1 MIDFYDFSRLR
12 TDLETRGFGDLKRWG
27 INCMLDHESNLE
39 SYRQDLESLL
49 KIFSVNTDALVD
61 VRSDISELFMFARN
75 IVQSTV
81 DVILS
86 FENSLNRDEISLES
100 AMDIVI
106 GQGHHRVIA
115 TKVMKKEFLK

>member
-1 MIDFYDFSRLR
+1 MSEKIDFYDFSRLR

-27 INCMLDHESNLE
+27 INCRLDDESNLE

-49 KIFSVNTDALVD
+49 KIFSVNTDSLIDAGP
-61 VRSDISELFMFARN
+61 DISPLFMFARN

-81 DVILS
+81 DVVLS
-86 FENSLNRDEISLES
+86 FENSVNRDEISLES

-106 GQGHHRVIA
+106 GQGHHRIIA
-115 TKVMKKEFLK
+115 TKVC